1 MDLLAVSKDKV
12 RAHVIQYFHDVFGDP
27 ISSFHPDTDVRKAYS
42 YTAAAWS
49 QLANVFNKLS
59 WMRQLEVMLAPTE
72 MLALKTVDDLTN
84 AIWGK
89 LNKVISVASL
99 STRFAA
105 SSIKKFAGPKP
116 KSKTR
121 KTTKR
126 GKTNR

>member
-1 MDLLAVSKDKV
+1 MDLLAVSKDRV

-27 ISSFHPDTDVRKAYS
+27 ISAFKPTTDVRKAYA
-42 YTAAAWS
+42 YKDAAWR

-59 WMRQLEVMLAPTE
+59 WMRQLGAMLAPTE
-72 MLALKTVDDLTN
+72 MLALKTIDDLTN

-99 STRFAA
+99 STRFKA
-105 SSIKKFAGPKP
+105 SSVKTFTGP
-116 KSKTR
+116 KSKSKKR

-126 GKTNR
+126 KKTNG